1 MKNITF
7 EMRGSNGLKNTNFNF
22 KFSHYSL
29 GEWTIPNPTKNSP
42 KIFIFRNRVYEC
54 PDTKN
59 SNVCY
64 LPLDEDTVHNQHYRR
79 TWSKYH
85 FVFEMKNILRKNST
99 FEPFIIDNFASGK
112 AKKNPLILH
121 LLLNSLPILYLPITY
136 LLLTIGL
143 FGLKFFLSHFWLYFQ
158 SFKVHNSL

>member
-85 FVFEMKNILRKNST
+85 FVFEMKNILRKNAT

-112 AKKNPLILH
+112 AKKSIDFAPFAYLLH
-121 LLLNSLPILYLPITY
+121 SLPILIPTY
-136 LLLTIGL
+136 LSLICCWLLVCSVWNFFEPFLIL
-143 FGLKFFLSHFWLYFQ
+143 FSKFQ
-158 SFKVHNSL
+158 ST

>member
-22 KFSHYSL
+22 NFSHYSL

-42 KIFIFRNRVYEC
+42 KIFIFRNRFYEC

-59 SNVCY
+59 NNECY

-79 TWSKYH
+79 TWPKYH
-85 FVFEMKNILRKNST
+85 FAFEMKNILRKNST

-121 LLLNSLPILYLPITY
+121 LLLNSLHSLPKLYLPITSVVDY
-136 LLLTIGL
+136 WCVWFEI
-143 FGLKFFLSHFWLYFQ
+143 FWAISDYF
-158 SFKVHNSL
+158 FKVS

>member
-22 KFSHYSL
+22 NFSHYSL

-42 KIFIFRNRVYEC
+42 KIFIFRNRIYEC

-79 TWSKYH
+79 TWPKYH

-112 AKKNPLILH
+112 AKKKIHWFCTFCLTHYTHYLNYTY
-121 LLLNSLPILYLPITY
+121 LLL
-136 LLLTIGL
+136 LLLTIGV
-143 FGLKFFLSHFWLYFQ
+143 FGLKFFEAFLIIFSKFH
-158 SFKVHNSL
+158 ST

>member
-99 FEPFIIDNFASGK
+99 FEPFIIDNFAIGK

-121 LLLNSLPILYLPITY
+121 LLLTYYTHYLYLYLPTY
-136 LLLTIGL
+136 HLSAVDYWFVRFEI
-143 FGLKFFLSHFWLYFQ
+143 FLSHFWLYFQ
-158 SFKVHNSL
+158 ST

>member
-42 KIFIFRNRVYEC
+42 KIFIFRNRFYEC

-59 SNVCY
+59 NNECY

-79 TWSKYH
+79 TWPKYH
-85 FVFEMKNILRKNST
+85 FAFEMKNILRKNST

-121 LLLNSLPILYLPITY
+121 LLLNLLHSLPILYLPTY
-136 LLLTIGL
+136 Y
-143 FGLKFFLSHFWLYFQ
+143 LSAVDYWCVWFEIFWAISDYF
-158 SFKVHNSL
+158 FKVS

>member
-22 KFSHYSL
+22 NFSHYSL

-42 KIFIFRNRVYEC
+42 KIFIFRNRFYEC

-59 SNVCY
+59 NNECY

-79 TWSKYH
+79 TWPKYH
-85 FVFEMKNILRKNST
+85 FAFEMKNILRKNST

-112 AKKNPLILH
+112 AKKIHWLCTFC
-121 LLLNSLPILYLPITY
+121 LLTTLTTYTILYLPTY
-136 LLLTIGL
+136 Y
-143 FGLKFFLSHFWLYFQ
+143 LSAVDYWCVRFEIFWAISDYF
-158 SFKVHNSL
+158 FKVS

>member
-1 MKNITF
+1 
-7 EMRGSNGLKNTNFNF
+7 MRGSNGLKNTNFNF

-29 GEWTIPNPTKNSP
+29 GEWTIPNPIKNSP

-54 PDTKN
+54 PDTKKN
-59 SNVCY
+59 NICY

-79 TWSKYH
+79 TWPKYH

-121 LLLNSLPILYLPITY
+121 LLLTYYTHYLYLYLPTY
-136 LLLTIGL
+136 YLSAVDYWCVR
-143 FGLKFFLSHFWLYFQ
+143 FENVLSHF
-158 SFKVHNSL
+158 KVS